1 MQLKLKTKVILFLI
15 LFFVLISGIL
25 YLPRA
30 YRGKVIAKVVD
41 KERITMQKD
50 GKTIHKYLIYTED
63 EVFENVA
70 EAFYFKFNSSD
81 LYGRIQKNEKY
92 EFYVSGW
99 RIHIFSMYRNIISA
113 DRIVEET
120 KK

>member
-1 MQLKLKTKVILFLI
+1 MLVI
-15 LFFVLISGIL
+15 ISAIL
-25 YLPRA
+25 YVPRA
-30 YRGKVIAKVVD
+30 YRGKVTVKVVD

-50 GKTIHKYLIYTED
+50 GKTINKYLIYTEY
-63 EVFENVA
+63 EVFENVD

-81 LYGRIQKNEKY
+81 IYGRIQKDEKY

-113 DRIVEET
+113 DRIIENT
-120 KK
+120 GK